1 MKRSVSSANKRYLRV
16 ASRIAERLK
25 TYQISG
31 EYEENQK
38 MENLKVHL
46 PSKGNI
52 FSIIAKLSK
61 GNIFSILAKPSKGNI
76 FSISPKS

>member
-31 EYEENQK
+31 EHQENHK
-38 MENLKVHL
+38 RENLKASL
-46 PSKGNI
+46 P
-52 FSIIAKLSK
+52 SK
-61 GNIFSILAKPSKGNI
+61 GNIFSILAKSSWKIEIEPFQQCAVSQEN
-76 FSISPKS
+76 